1 MEKVAS
7 LQLRAQ
13 TRRESG
19 DCPSYHSAIELI
31 GKRWNGVILRRLG
44 GGALRFSEL
53 RSAIPGITDTM
64 LTQRLRELEDAGIVN
79 REVVNTRP
87 VDIRYGLT
95 EVGNSLSP
103 ILDAVA
109 NWSNQW
115 VATAETDPAETASGG
130 ESL

>member
-1 MEKVAS
+1 MENVPS

-13 TRRESG
+13 SRRESG

-31 GKRWNGVILRRLG
+31 GKRWNGVILRRLA
-44 GGALRFSEL
+44 GGAMRFSEL
-53 RSAIPGITDTM
+53 RTAIPGITDTM

-95 EVGNSLSP
+95 EVGTSLSP

-109 NWSNQW
+109 NWSNEW
-115 VATAETDPAETASGG
+115 TSSTEALSPDAAE
-130 ESL
+130 L